1 MKRIIFFLIVSFSHC
16 LIVHAGNI
24 ADVFTSMPDSIF
36 PLLTVKNRSDMVDF
50 YKNKMEAKVRNRL
63 NSYAR
68 MDTLT
73 DDYLRLT
80 LSGASEAEMK
90 LLQTEDSTE
99 IICLIRSITAPV
111 GDSQIQF
118 FDKDWQRL
126 EWVDAPL
133 PATGEYF
140 GEAVADSAAEETKVT
155 LADVQRSIDD
165 LRFVRIATG
174 PGAPVFTFTLSVDEL
189 NRDEKKLARRHL
201 RTLRYRWTGGR
212 FVNVEQ

>member
-1 MKRIIFFLIVSFSHC
+1 MKRIILFLIVSLSHC
-16 LIVHAGNI
+16 LIVHSENI

-36 PLLTVKNRSDMVDF
+36 PLLTAKNRSDMVDF

-99 IICLIRSITAPV
+99 IICLIRSITTPV

-126 EWVDAPL
+126 EWVDVPV

-140 GEAVADSAAEETKVT
+140 GEAVADSVAEETTVT

-174 PGAPVFTFTLSVDEL
+174 PGDPVFTYTLSVDEL
-189 NRDEKKLARRHL
+189 NRDEKKLAWRHL
-201 RTLRYRWTGGR
+201 RTLRYRWTGSR